1 MPMCTG
7 RRMPG
12 HAGESTAVSEL
23 LHQKGQ
29 QHCRD
34 SGPVD
39 DGQCMRSQLHVSHYE
54 LQVAAQ
60 PRSASEIT
68 IQCFS
73 WCRADPKNQRPSSPT
88 ALRKRH
94 RGPSCNASAF
104 PAADADAAPK
114 KQKSVINHRRGE
126 AQVAPPGG
134 CARVNVSNR

>member
-54 LQVAAQ
+54 
-60 PRSASEIT
+60 
-68 IQCFS
+68 
-73 WCRADPKNQRPSSPT
+73 NQRPSSPT